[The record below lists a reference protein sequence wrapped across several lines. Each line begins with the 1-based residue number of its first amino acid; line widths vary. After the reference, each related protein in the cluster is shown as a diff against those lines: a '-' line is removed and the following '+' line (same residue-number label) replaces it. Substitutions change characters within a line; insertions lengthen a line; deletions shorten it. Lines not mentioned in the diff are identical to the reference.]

1 MQVAQLSLSLPE
13 VYPAKESISRP
24 RKPKLIAK
32 WYKIDGKLI
41 CKWVSE

>member
-1 MQVAQLSLSLPE
+1 MQVAQLTPSRPQ
-13 VYPAKESISRP
+13 VYAAKELILRP
-24 RKPKLIAK
+24 TKPKLLAK